1 MLEVLKWCRG
11 VVASQERGGFTGLA
25 VCRGGGLE
33 ERARD
38 GSAVVSSK
46 KVVAV
51 AGVVGAVPRAE
62 EMATAG
68 VVPRGPPRERDD
80 DTAAAEGVPVERAN
94 EVVARGSCHG
104 PSR

>member
-1 MLEVLKWCRG
+1 MVSRGSREPRAWWRHRSCR
-11 VVASQERGGFTGLA
+11 SQRSGLGERT
-25 VCRGGGLE
+25 
-33 ERARD
+33 RD